1 MKKVLPQY
9 SLINPNQHKIIATK
23 LDNVEQSV
31 AFHLKILEKCI
42 EKFNTANSI
51 TQKLLHFNNLL
62 QIQELLEMP

>member
-23 LDNVEQSV
+23 LDNVD
-31 AFHLKILEKCI
+31 AFHLKILENASK
-42 EKFNTANSI
+42 NSI
-51 TQKLLHFNNLL
+51 ALPKKLLHFNNLL